1 MGINSSLGDVA
12 LVLGVL
18 LRVWILG
25 LAVGNNGNVCDG
37 FGSNHLDLPGM
48 DFDSFVTLSFAIP
61 HRTISSFTLFC
72 LTCWQVFTTYN
83 SCSSKRCI
91 FDYF

>member
-1 MGINSSLGDVA
+1 MGKHSSLGDVA

-18 LRVWILG
+18 LRVWVLG
-25 LAVGNNGNVCDG
+25 RAVGNKLNVRDG
-37 FGSNHLDLPGM
+37 FGRNHLDLPGM
-48 DFDSFVTLSFAIP
+48 DFDPFITLSFAIS
-61 HRTISSFTLFC
+61 HRTINSFTLFC
-72 LTCWQVFTTYN
+72 LSCAQVFTAQK

>member
-1 MGINSSLGDVA
+1 VGIQGSLGDVA

-25 LAVGNNGNVCDG
+25 RAVGNKGNVCDG
-37 FGSNHLDLPGM
+37 FGRNHLDLPGM
-48 DFDSFVTLSFAIP
+48 DFNSFVTLSFAIS
-61 HRTISSFTLFC
+61 HRAISSFTLFC
-72 LTCWQVFTTYN
+72 LTYTQVFTAQK
-83 SCSSKRCI
+83 SCNSKRCI